1 MERTRICTFELD
13 PRGFVH
19 ARLDHQAYMQVEDA
33 REALEMTWKVAGE
46 RRRPVLV
53 DMTHLSGESRA
64 ARQYFV
70 SDEAVA
76 KYSAVAI
83 LVASPVSRVIGSFF
97 LKLGAHKA
105 PTRMFDDEQAAI
117 EWVAAQGGE

>member
-1 MERTRICTFELD
+1 MQRTRICSFELD

-19 ARLDHQAYMQVEDA
+19 ARLDPQAYMQLEDA

-53 DMTHLSGESRA
+53 DMTHLRGESRA

-70 SDEAVA
+70 SEEAVE

-83 LVASPVSRVIGSFF
+83 VVGSPVSRVIGSFF
-97 LKLGAHKA
+97 LRLGDHKA
-105 PTRMFDDEQAAI
+105 PTKLFGDEQTAVR
-117 EWVAAQGGE
+117 WVVARVE